1 MPKLANGILS
11 VAAVTALFGCAQ
23 RIHRTSTQFAPSG
36 CDPIVAA
43 TDRDVGARIYAQA
56 SAGRVVTG
64 SVARVERSAALAAA
78 VGHDDPAAADAVL
91 RRLMQ
96 SRIERIAVLR
106 GSRVLAAVGDRAA
119 IAPATGT
126 IRDAKGRPV
135 GRFVL
140 SDTAA
145 SGMANIVASLTGA
158 RVSITFGN
166 TVLATAGRMPARI
179 ASTRDVGGSAFPTG
193 PARVRL
199 LVPASGRSSC
209 TTADALGMVGERLYR
224 GEQASGQTRRVLR
237 VVARDRGFE
246 HAVAR
251 DDPPSCVPASC
262 TSSASRPSMWSG
274 FAQSPRAD
282 DWSTTSA
289 ARSCSRLLPRRSAC
303 MVVASARSRCRSRTT
318 PATSS

>member
-43 TDRDVGARIYAQA
+43 TDRDVAARIYAQA

-78 VGHDDPAAADAVL
+78 VGHDDPAAADAAL

-209 TTADALGMVGERLYR
+209 TAADALGMVGERLYR
-224 GEQASGQTRRVLR
+224 GEQASGQTAGASRRGPRPWLR
-237 VVARDRGFE
+237 VRRGAR
-246 HAVAR
+246 
-251 DDPPSCVPASC
+251 
-262 TSSASRPSMWSG
+262 
-274 FAQSPRAD
+274 
-282 DWSTTSA
+282 
-289 ARSCSRLLPRRSAC
+289 
-303 MVVASARSRCRSRTT
+303 
-318 PATSS
+318 